1 MYMEAYGQV
10 GSWADKVMK
19 ESIKAVMTRKIAKED
34 AKEVLPKQE
43 VPRSEGGS
51 PMATPQANTNVGT
64 EANTIDNLNKE
75 LMASNKAK
83 ASLERKLINQQAKS
97 KYYSDL
103 YKMASKDLYKERNKR
118 MVGVE

>member
-10 GSWADKVMK
+10 GSWADSVMK
-19 ESIKAVMTRKIAKED
+19 KSLEASITRKIAKED

-51 PMATPQANTNVGT
+51 PMATPQANEQGT

-75 LMASNKAK
+75 LMASNKAN
-83 ASLERKLINQQAKS
+83 ASLQKKIANWRAKAEYRNSLVKLQQKEIN
-97 KYYSDL
+97 
-103 YKMASKDLYKERNKR
+103 KMKKKE
-118 MVGVE
+118 MVGVK

>member
-10 GSWADKVMK
+10 GSWADNVIKK
-19 ESIKAVMTRKIAKED
+19 SITSAITRKIAKED

-51 PMATPQANTNVGT
+51 PTATPQANTNVGT
-64 EANTIDNLNKE
+64 EANEIDNLNKE

-83 ASLERKLINQQAKS
+83 ASLERKLINQKAKS

-103 YKMASKDLYKERNKR
+103 YKMASKDLYKARNKE
-118 MVGVE
+118 MVGVK

>member
-10 GSWADKVMK
+10 GSWADSVIKK
-19 ESIKAVMTRKIAKED
+19 SLEASITRKIAKED
-34 AKEVLPKQE
+34 VKEVLPKQE

-51 PMATPQANTNVGT
+51 PMATPQANEQGT

-83 ASLERKLINQQAKS
+83 ASLERKLINQKAKA
-97 KYYSDL
+97 KYYNDL
-103 YKMASKDLYKERNKR
+103 YKMSLKDVYKAKMKE
-118 MVGVE
+118 MVGVK

>member
-1 MYMEAYGQV
+1 MYMEAYGSV
-10 GSWADKVMK
+10 GSWADSVMK
-19 ESIKAVMTRKIAKED
+19 KSLEGAITRKIAKED

-43 VPRSEGGS
+43 VPRAEGGS
-51 PMATPQANTNVGT
+51 PMTTPEGNNEVGT

-83 ASLERKLINQQAKS
+83 ASLERKLINQKAKS

-103 YKMASKDLYKERNKR
+103 YKMASKDAYKAKMKE
-118 MVGVE
+118 MVGVK

>member
-64 EANTIDNLNKE
+64 EANNIDNLNKE
-75 LMASNKAK
+75 LMASNKAN
-83 ASLERKLINQQAKS
+83 ASLQRKLINQQAKS
-97 KYYSDL
+97 KYYNDL

>member
-10 GSWADKVMK
+10 GSWADSVIKK
-19 ESIKAVMTRKIAKED
+19 SLEASITRKIAKED

-51 PMATPQANTNVGT
+51 PMATPQANEQGT

-83 ASLERKLINQQAKS
+83 ASLERKLINQKAKS

-103 YKMASKDLYKERNKR
+103 YKMASKDVYKAKMKE
-118 MVGVE
+118 MVGVK

>member
-10 GSWADKVMK
+10 GSWADSVIKK
-19 ESIKAVMTRKIAKED
+19 SLEASITRKIAKED

-51 PMATPQANTNVGT
+51 PMATPQANEQGT
-64 EANTIDNLNKE
+64 EANEIDNLNKE

-83 ASLERKLINQQAKS
+83 ASLERKLINQKAKS

-103 YKMASKDLYKERNKR
+103 YKMASKDVYKAKMKE
-118 MVGVE
+118 MVGVK

>member
-10 GSWADKVMK
+10 GSWADSVIKK
-19 ESIKAVMTRKIAKED
+19 SFEASITRKIAKED

-43 VPRSEGGS
+43 VPRAEGGS
-51 PMATPQANTNVGT
+51 PMTTPEGNNNVGT

-83 ASLERKLINQQAKS
+83 ASLERKLINQKAKS

-103 YKMASKDLYKERNKR
+103 YKMASKDVYKAKMKE
-118 MVGVE
+118 MVGVK

>member
-10 GSWADKVMK
+10 GSWADSVIKK
-19 ESIKAVMTRKIAKED
+19 SLEASITRKIAKED

-43 VPRSEGGS
+43 VPRAEGGS
-51 PMATPQANTNVGT
+51 PMTTPEGNNEVGT
-64 EANTIDNLNKE
+64 EANEIDNLNKE

-83 ASLERKLINQQAKS
+83 ASLERKLINQKAKS

-103 YKMASKDLYKERNKR
+103 YKMASKDVHKAKMKE
-118 MVGVE
+118 MVGVK

>member
-10 GSWADKVMK
+10 GSWADSVIKK
-19 ESIKAVMTRKIAKED
+19 SLEASITRKIAKED

-43 VPRSEGGS
+43 VPRAEGGS
-51 PMATPQANTNVGT
+51 PMTTPEGNDNVGT

-83 ASLERKLINQQAKS
+83 ASLEKKLMNAKARIQY
-97 KYYSDL
+97 KNDL
-103 YKMASKDLYKERNKR
+103 YKMAVKDVYKARKKE
-118 MVGVE
+118 MVGVK

>member
-1 MYMEAYGQV
+1 MYMESYGQV
-10 GSWADKVMK
+10 GSWADSVMK
-19 ESIKAVMTRKIAKED
+19 KSLEASITRKIAKED

-51 PMATPQANTNVGT
+51 PMATPQANEQGT

-83 ASLERKLINQQAKS
+83 ASLERKLINQKAKAT
-97 KYYSDL
+97 YYNDL
-103 YKMASKDLYKERNKR
+103 YKRASKDLYKSKMKE
-118 MVGVE
+118 MVGVK

>member
-1 MYMEAYGQV
+1 MFMEAYGSV
-10 GSWADKVMK
+10 GSWADSVMK
-19 ESIKAVMTRKIAKED
+19 KSLEGAITRKIAKED

-43 VPRSEGGS
+43 VPRAEGGS
-51 PMATPQANTNVGT
+51 PMATPEGNNEVGT

-83 ASLERKLINQQAKS
+83 ASLERKLINQKAKS

-103 YKMASKDLYKERNKR
+103 YKMASKDAYKAKMKE
-118 MVGVE
+118 MVGVK